1 MCEER
6 EVLEDHLRLTRL
18 LPSDVEEIIRPL
30 SETLHS
36 QDEDQERSMYVDE
49 SSAFAPQNVL
59 L

>member
-18 LPSDVEEIIRPL
+18 LPPDVEEIIRPL